1 MVDQKAYR
9 ILFTATNLR
18 LGVWLPPPAVVQAA
32 RQELDDQDDEHKPDH
47 RSDHWWHAF
56 GLWLW
61 YVVPHPP
68 SRRGDA
74 ARKRR
79 EARLWA
85 YVLKLRSRE
94 SRSQR
99 FFGGL
104 LYHALQ
110 PTLGMLYA
118 KAAGHT
124 SYRDTWMCVTDG
136 GHYDNLGLVE
146 ALKRAP
152 ALGVTHILVL
162 DASGD
167 KADTWST
174 LGVSIALA
182 RSNAETEIVINPI
195 RIITSPKSNAPKLGS
210 GQVVRPR
217 GVFGHAGL
225 EEMRAGRRNGNA
237 LAGVVGTR

>member
-18 LGVWLPPPAVVQAA
+18 LGVWLPHPAVVQAA

-99 FFGGL
+99 VFGGL

-146 ALKRAP
+146 ALKRGAR
-152 ALGVTHILVL
+152 HIVVL

-167 KADTWST
+167 RADTWST
-174 LGVSIALA
+174 LGGSIALA
-182 RSNAETEIVINPI
+182 RSDAGVS
-195 RIITSPKSNAPKLGS
+195 ITLYPTTMIEGGTGLKP
-210 GQVVRPR
+210 GQVVHPWAYGTFSR
-217 GVFGHAGL
+217 A
-225 EEMRAGRRNGNA
+225 AGRRG
-237 LAGVVGTR
+237 LPG